1 MSTHIL
7 LGSNKPVHLNSWKK
21 DEHDQRD
28 LILKAS
34 STDILH
40 ASPTMVDN
48 SKFCSTIDDQGPIGS
63 CTAHV
68 CTAIVEYNDNR
79 FGTKK
84 GYNHLSRL
92 FQYYVTREL
101 EGTINQD
108 SGASMR
114 NSIKALNKFGTIDE
128 SLWGYDITKF
138 AVKPPKNTYED
149 AKLHKVV
156 DYYRIP
162 DGDIVT
168 MKAALA
174 TGYLIAFGAL
184 TFTHLLD
191 AETAKSAMYSLPGPK
206 DIAEGGHAL
215 TMVGYEDNR
224 KIRNRNGQIT
234 TGAFR
239 IRNSWGKSW
248 GQNGYFWMPYEFFTT
263 PGYTMDFWVVRS
275 ALER

>member
-40 ASPTMVDN
+40 SSPFMIDN
-48 SKFCSTIDDQGPIGS
+48 SKFCSPIDDQGPIGS

-79 FGTKK
+79 FGAKS
-84 GYNHLSRL
+84 GYNNLSRL
-92 FQYYVTREL
+92 FQYYVAREL
-101 EGTINQD
+101 EGTVNQD

-114 NSIKALNKFGTIDE
+114 RSIKALNKFGTIDE

-138 AVKPPKNTYED
+138 AMKPPANAYED
-149 AKLHKVV
+149 ARLHKVL
-156 DYYRIP
+156 DYYRITN
-162 DGDIVT
+162 GDIAT
-168 MKAALA
+168 MKAALT
-174 TGYLIAFGAL
+174 TGYLIAFGTL
-184 TFTHLLD
+184 VFKHFLD
-191 AETAKSAMYSLPGPK
+191 TETAQTGIYSLPK
-206 DIAEGGHAL
+206 SDDVADGGHAI
-215 TMVGYEDNR
+215 TMVGFDDRMTIKNKNE
-224 KIRNRNGQIT
+224 QVT
-234 TGAFR
+234 MGAFK
-239 IRNSWGKSW
+239 IRNSWGEKW

>member
-28 LILKAS
+28 LILKSS

-40 ASPTMVDN
+40 SSPFMIDN
-48 SKFCSTIDDQGPIGS
+48 SKFCSPIDDQGPIGS

-79 FGTKK
+79 FGAKS
-84 GYNHLSRL
+84 GYNNLSRL
-92 FQYYVTREL
+92 FQYYVAREL
-101 EGTINQD
+101 EGTVNQD

-114 NSIKALNKFGTIDE
+114 RSIKALNKFGTIDE

-138 AVKPPKNTYED
+138 AMKPPASAYED
-149 AKLHKVV
+149 ARLHKVL
-156 DYYRIP
+156 DYYRITN
-162 DGDIVT
+162 GDIVT
-168 MKAALA
+168 MKAALT
-174 TGYLIAFGAL
+174 TGYLIAFGTL
-184 TFTHLLD
+184 VFKHFLD
-191 AETAKSAMYSLPGPK
+191 TETAQTGIYSLPKP
-206 DIAEGGHAL
+206 DDVADGGHAI
-215 TMVGYEDNR
+215 TMVGFDDRMTIKNKNE
-224 KIRNRNGQIT
+224 QVT
-234 TGAFR
+234 TGAFK
-239 IRNSWGKSW
+239 IRNSWGEKW